1 MKKWIALL
9 LASIM
14 MLSLMAGCG
23 SKDEKPA
30 ATTPAATTPAA
41 TTPGATTPAATE
53 PAIPEGVAKD
63 QTVKILYDSEIT
75 DWNPLHPSAG
85 GTWAN
90 WIDTLVEYD
99 NYGLCQPC
107 LAESW
112 TKSEDGLTWTFKIRE
127 GVRWQTYE
135 GDFYGD
141 EYVKAEDWVTTA
153 KWILDPVNTA
163 RTADLLFD
171 MVGAEDYYLALEAGQ
186 PADWETVGIKAIS
199 EYEIQYQLTAP
210 CPWFLSR
217 LT

>member
-9 LASIM
+9 LASVM

-23 SKDEKPA
+23 SDDKPA
-30 ATTPAATTPAA
+30 ATTPTQPAA
-41 TTPGATTPAATE
+41 TQPGATTPAATE
-53 PAIPEGVAKD
+53 PAKPAIPEGVAKD

-127 GVRWQTYE
+127 GV
-135 GDFYGD
+135 
-141 EYVKAEDWVTTA
+141 
-153 KWILDPVNTA
+153 KW
-163 RTADLLFD
+163 
-171 MVGAEDYYLALEAGQ
+171 
-186 PADWETVGIKAIS
+186 
-199 EYEIQYQLTAP
+199 
-210 CPWFLSR
+210 
-217 LT
+217 